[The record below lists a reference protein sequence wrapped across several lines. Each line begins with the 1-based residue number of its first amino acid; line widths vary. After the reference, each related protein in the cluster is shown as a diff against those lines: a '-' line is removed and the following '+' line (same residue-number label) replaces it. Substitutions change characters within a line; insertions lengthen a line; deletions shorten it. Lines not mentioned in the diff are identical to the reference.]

1 MQGNVDSRVAW
12 ACCKLGVTRGED
24 GSPESGG
31 WLRCVVL
38 WWAWVAVSGLKGM
51 RTRFGLV
58 QGLSVALTHGVVPVL
73 IVGGWPYAIFSV
85 TICRRV

>member
-1 MQGNVDSRVAW
+1 METVSLDGAAGPRMLDVYRVGPVRTA
-12 ACCKLGVTRGED
+12 TRG
-24 GSPESGG
+24 
-31 WLRCVVL
+31 LAVV
-38 WWAWVAVSGLKGM
+38 APVAVSGLKGM

-58 QGLSVALTHGVVPVL
+58 QGLSVALTHGVVAVL